1 MRSYHPFL
9 YLSPSR
15 PHVDVDS
22 SIVWLVDS
30 SFDVPGD
37 VVPRSDTLPKDVAG
51 SKGVDD
57 TVPSIDTGEN
67 KQRCRTQKRG
77 DHAERRATRAGV
89 SIMPIGRRHRRLAG
103 AVKPMGWQ
111 QRRGLVREGQQHCS
125 RRCAPLFSP
134 LCPRC

>member
-30 SFDVPGD
+30 SFDVPND

-67 KQRCRTQKRG
+67 KQRCRTQTRG
-77 DHAERRATRAGV
+77 EHEERGEA
-89 SIMPIGRRHRRLAG
+89 
-103 AVKPMGWQ
+103 
-111 QRRGLVREGQQHCS
+111 
-125 RRCAPLFSP
+125 
-134 LCPRC
+134 